1 MLRGGGPHRLCGT
14 TGGAQPRAQWCPLPG
29 EGTGVGGR
37 GVQAVRIPWAPALR
51 GAPLSSAPVRTLTP
65 CGAVHDIIAHPW
77 LPAGGRGAGGTAP
90 GSAVGPRAG
99 WGLHGEVL
107 RRAAGG
113 GSGSLSALRLS

>member
-1 MLRGGGPHRLCGT
+1 MTSLLTRGCQQGG
-14 TGGAQPRAQWCPLPG
+14 
-29 EGTGVGGR
+29 
-37 GVQAVRIPWAPALR
+37 
-51 GAPLSSAPVRTLTP
+51 
-65 CGAVHDIIAHPW
+65 
-77 LPAGGRGAGGTAP
+77 GGRGAGGTAP